1 MRKFIMTAAILGG
14 LSAGTTPALAFA
26 DGTYIV
32 RNASQTRLMC
42 ALHPERGSAFVRF
55 SLAPGRTFGD
65 RRETSGRDRV
75 LVCSSSLYRRAT
87 FRIRAGSVY
96 ELNESRSGQLLLR
109 TVEQGE

>member
-1 MRKFIMTAAILGG
+1 MKGIMIMAALVAAF
-14 LSAGTTPALAFA
+14 AGTAPALAFA
-26 DGTYIV
+26 DGIYIV

-42 ALHPERGSAFVRF
+42 ALHLERGSAFVRF

-65 RRETSGRDRV
+65 RRETFGRDRV

-96 ELNESRSGQLLLR
+96 ELTESSSGQILLR
-109 TVEQGE
+109 TVDSR